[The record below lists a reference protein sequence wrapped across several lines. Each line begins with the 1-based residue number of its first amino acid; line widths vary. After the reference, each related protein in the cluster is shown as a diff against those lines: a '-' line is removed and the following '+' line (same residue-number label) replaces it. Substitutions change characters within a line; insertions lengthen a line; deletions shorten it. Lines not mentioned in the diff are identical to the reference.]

1 MIHSSSFLIFRS
13 QTPRLP
19 KTNPRESIQ
28 LKSSK
33 DPEKKSKKKNES
45 IKCFGLFRLR
55 FVI

>member
-33 DPEKKSKKKNES
+33 DPEKKSKKRMK
-45 IKCFGLFRLR
+45 
-55 FVI
+55 V